1 MIEKKSLFVGPWKGR
16 EPQLFTKTG
25 SEEGALKTLLTI
37 EERGVAQWVMKNRHT
52 AGACTHTLSGAK
64 AMYIPIK
71 DDERVRGI
79 LGIYLEERR
88 PIAEFEYSL
97 LMAMIN
103 ETGVKL

>member
-71 DDERVRGI
+71 DDKRVRGI